1 MSMKKNRN
9 LYAVDVA
16 AASLWL
22 QRGGGC
28 YGVEMA
34 AFNMYNTRDYMNMVW
49 GELLIIM
56 MENFPRSSCFDIDGT
71 MRI

>member
-28 YGVEMA
+28 YGVETA
-34 AFNMYNTRDYMNMVW
+34 ARNMFNTRDYMNMVW
-49 GELLIIM
+49 GELHLH
-56 MENFPRSSCFDIDGT
+56 R
-71 MRI
+71 